1 MLPPGSTGRGV
12 VVLGSL
18 AETPVPLALGGKT
31 TSLAVLVD
39 RVGDPVDAGITTDG
53 LVLGAVG
60 GSEGIG
66 EETHDKASRG

>member
-18 AETPVPLALGGKT
+18 AETPVLLAFGGKT
-31 TSLAVLVD
+31 TGFAVLVD
-39 RVGDPVDAGITTDG
+39 GVGDPVDAGITTDS

-60 GSEGIG
+60 VI
-66 EETHDKASRG
+66 K